1 MIRYLLD
8 TNIVIYVVKKH
19 PLGILQTFNKNSG
32 GMARHRCQ
40 GGAISIMAF
49 SSLTQRDGHQV

>member
-19 PLGILQTFNKNSG
+19 PLGIPQTFNKNSG
-32 GMARHRCQ
+32 RMARHRGQ
-40 GGAISIMAF
+40 GGAISIMAS